1 MSLPTSSI
9 GMQREVCAR
18 LTSSGGASLTP
29 QERVRYARHLVIP
42 DLGEEGQ
49 RKLKAARVLI
59 VGLGG
64 LGSPASLYLAA
75 AGVGTLGIVDSD
87 TVEIS
92 NLQRQILYEE
102 KDIGTPKPKAAAAR
116 LAGLNSLVRIEA
128 HAVRFV
134 GGDASRIASG
144 YDVIVDGADNLETRY
159 VMNEVALELGIP
171 YAYGAVFQL
180 EGQAA
185 LLCVPGGPC
194 YRCLFPT
201 PPPPESLRPAS
212 ETGILGVVPG
222 VIGLVQ
228 ATEVIR
234 WITGYAER
242 GPSRLLLYD
251 ARRIEFTS
259 ISIDADPAC
268 PACGG

>member
-1 MSLPTSSI
+1 MCSPTNSI
-9 GMQREVCAR
+9 GTPWEVRAR
-18 LTSSGGASLTP
+18 VTRTEGAGLTP

-64 LGSPASLYLAA
+64 LGSPAALYLAA

-92 NLQRQILYEE
+92 NLQRQILYGE
-102 KDIGTPKPKAAAAR
+102 KDVGKPKPEAAGAR
-116 LAGLNSLVRIEA
+116 LAGLNSLVRIEPHTA
-128 HAVRFV
+128 RFV
-134 GGDASRIASG
+134 GSNASRIASG

-159 VMNEVALELGIP
+159 AMNDVALERGIP

-185 LLCVPGGPC
+185 LLGVPGGPC

-201 PPPPESLRPAS
+201 PPPEEALRPAS

-234 WITGYAER
+234 WITGYAEP